1 MADTSGIHTTAFE
14 TDSFT
19 LTRLEVVSVIGAAV
33 VLGSLVLPWA
43 SGFGNSVSGFAY
55 TWLSPV
61 FVVGAGLAI
70 GLAVPSPYSR
80 VRYTLLTLV
89 GVLHASIG
97 VILLL
102 GMQAG
107 TKGIGVLVFTL
118 GGLLVT
124 SGGYGS
130 LIREMSP
137 YRATALVCAMS
148 LIVLVAGIVG
158 VQSL

>member
-1 MADTSGIHTTAFE
+1 MTDTSDLHTTAFE
-14 TDSFT
+14 TNSFT
-19 LTRLEVVSVIGAAV
+19 LTRLDVVAVIGAVV

-55 TWLSPV
+55 TWLSPA

-70 GLAVPSPYSR
+70 ALAVPTPYSR
-80 VRYTLLTLV
+80 VRHALLALV
-89 GVLHASIG
+89 GVLHAAIG

-102 GMQAG
+102 GMPPG

-124 SGGYGS
+124 AGGYGS
-130 LIREMSP
+130 LVREMTVN
-137 YRATALVCAMS
+137 RATALVCAMS
-148 LIVLVAGIVG
+148 LIVLVVGIVG